1 MTAENV
7 RAELQRH
14 VDPARAEHS
23 QRFFKT
29 YDGGYAQGDKFLG
42 LKVPVTRA
50 VCKQF
55 KDLPLAEIKK
65 LLASPIHEHRL
76 AALVIM
82 TEQAKKASPQQLKK
96 LYDCYLKN
104 TNHINNWDLVDV
116 SAPNIVG
123 VYLLDKDH
131 APLYKLARSKD
142 LWEKRIAVVSTL
154 TLIREGQ
161 LNDTFAISEL
171 LLADTHDLIHKAVG
185 WMLREAGKRDRTVL
199 LKFLDKHAAQMPRT
213 ALRYSLELLTSDQK
227 SHYMNLKT
235 SVK

>member
-1 MTAENV
+1 M
-7 RAELQRH
+7 
-14 VDPARAEHS
+14 
-23 QRFFKT
+23 
-29 YDGGYAQGDKFLG
+29 
-42 LKVPVTRA
+42 
-50 VCKQF
+50 
-55 KDLPLAEIKK
+55 
-65 LLASPIHEHRL
+65 
-76 AALVIM
+76 
-82 TEQAKKASPQQLKK
+82 
-96 LYDCYLKN
+96 
-104 TNHINNWDLVDV
+104 VDV